1 MLSISRILVPV
12 DFSERCL
19 DMMPYVRA
27 IAEQYKAEVILLH
40 VINPVYAV
48 PPTGISGPTLML
60 VPQWVVAARI
70 KDLEGF
76 AAAELVEG
84 LAVRRLVYQ
93 GYPEGQICTCAQA
106 EDVQLVVMATHGYG
120 LFRRYLIGSVTSK
133 VLHDVT
139 CPVLTGVHSDAKE
152 SVASARLSN
161 IVCAIDLSPHSRNTL
176 TWASRL
182 ARDFKA
188 KLSTVHVV
196 PSISPGLYVTF
207 SSNCK
212 QELEDVARK
221 DVEKLQT
228 EVGADSVSI
237 CIREGDVAR
246 EVSSFAQSIGA
257 DLLIIGRGAHEGR
270 SGRLKT
276 NAYAIIRQATC
287 PVVSV

>member
-1 MLSISRILVPV
+1 MLPISRILVPV

-27 IAEQYKAEVILLH
+27 MAEQYKAEVILLH
-40 VINPVYAV
+40 VVSPVYAV
-48 PPTGISGPTLML
+48 PPTGISGPTLIP
-60 VPQWVVAARI
+60 VPQWVFAARTE
-70 KDLEGF
+70 DLERF
-76 AAAELVEG
+76 AAAELEG

-93 GYPEGQICTCAQA
+93 GHPEGQICTSTQA

-120 LFRRYLIGSVTSK
+120 LFRRFLIGSVTSK

-139 CPVLTGVHSDAKE
+139 CPVLTGVHSEAKE
-152 SVASARLSN
+152 SVASAKFSN
-161 IVCAIDLSPHSRNTL
+161 IVCAIDLSPHSRDTL

-196 PSISPGLYVTF
+196 PSVSPGLYVTF

-212 QELEDVARK
+212 QELEDMARK
-221 DVEKLQT
+221 EVEKLQT
-228 EVGADSVSI
+228 EVGADSVTI

-257 DLLIIGRGAHEGR
+257 DLLVVGRGAHEGT